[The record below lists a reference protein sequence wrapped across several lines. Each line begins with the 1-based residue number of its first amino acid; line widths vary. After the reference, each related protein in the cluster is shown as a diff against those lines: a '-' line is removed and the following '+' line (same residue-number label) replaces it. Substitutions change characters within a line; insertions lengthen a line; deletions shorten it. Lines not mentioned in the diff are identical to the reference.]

1 MTDTSF
7 DIVII
12 GAGQAAVP
20 LSKALAGKGRTTALI
35 EAEHL
40 GGSCINFGCTPTK
53 AVIAS
58 ARVAHLARRGREFGI
73 GIADVQPQFD
83 AVLARA
89 RRIVEQ
95 SVASLEESLAH
106 EANPRL
112 IRGRARLCGREGDR
126 FVVSVGDERLTASQ
140 VVLDT
145 GTTTRVPDIEGL
157 DGIDYLCAENW
168 LHRPGLPEHLLIVGA
183 SYIGLEMGQ
192 FYRRMGSQVTIVGP
206 GKRIADHEDED
217 VARELQKLLERE
229 GIGFRLQTSARS
241 VSKTDA
247 GLSLACEGASGN
259 PQRLAGTHLF
269 LATGRQPAT
278 AELGLETVGVRLS
291 KKGTVEV
298 DERLASSVAGV
309 WAAGDIRGG
318 PMFTHTAWDD
328 YRILQSQLIGDGSRT
343 TDRVVP
349 YALFTD
355 PELGRSGLTEDEAR
369 ARGHRFRTVRFDM
382 KHNGKAREVGET
394 DGFIKVLIDDDS
406 QQILGA
412 AVLANEGAEL
422 VHIYVALM
430 NAKAPYTVLE
440 NAIQIHPTLAE
451 AVQSAV
457 TGS

>member
-1 MTDTSF
+1 MADTSF

-12 GAGQAAVP
+12 GAGQAALP
-20 LSKALAGKGRTTALI
+20 LSKALAGKGKTTALI

-58 ARVAHLARRGREFGI
+58 ARVAHLARRGQEFGI
-73 GIADVQPQFD
+73 GIAGVQPDFD

-89 RRIVEQ
+89 RKIVEQ
-95 SVASLEESLAH
+95 SVASLDESLAQA
-106 EANPRL
+106 ANPRL
-112 IRGRARLCGREGDR
+112 IRGRARLCGRDGDR
-126 FVVSVGDERLTASQ
+126 FVVSVGDERLLASQ

-145 GTTTRVPDIEGL
+145 GTRTRVPGIDGL

-192 FYRRMGSQVTIVGP
+192 FYRRMGSKVTIVGP
-206 GKRIADHEDED
+206 GEQIAEHEDGD

-229 GIGFRLQTSARS
+229 GIEFRLQTSARS
-241 VSKTDA
+241 VSKAGA
-247 GLSLACEGASGN
+247 GLSLTCEDGSGN
-259 PQRLAGTHLF
+259 TQHLTGTQLF
-269 LATGRQPAT
+269 LATGRQPNT
-278 AELGLETVGVRLS
+278 DDLGLETVGVRLG
-291 KKGTVEV
+291 KNGTVEV

-318 PMFTHTAWDD
+318 PMFTHTSWDD
-328 YRILQSQLIGDGSRT
+328 HRILESQLVGDGSRT

-355 PELGRSGLTEDEAR
+355 PELGRSGLTESEAR
-369 ARGHRFRTVRFDM
+369 ARGHRFRAVRFDM
-382 KHNGKAREVGET
+382 KHNGKAREIGET

-412 AVLANEGAEL
+412 AVLASEGAEL

-457 TGS
+457 ARG